1 MINSRHKIINND
13 INNDIIVK
21 RKKLYD
27 DIIYIANDKNRN
39 IIDTTYTILK
49 IVLDNINICDAEEIG
64 AALSLML
71 KVCDDKNLALYEIQC
86 LKEALDIAMEDKKI

>member
-39 IIDTTYTILK
+39 IIDTTY
-49 IVLDNINICDAEEIG
+49 C
-64 AALSLML
+64 
-71 KVCDDKNLALYEIQC
+71 
-86 LKEALDIAMEDKKI
+86 